1 MRWMNGLASKTHLA
15 LVLVLHAAC
24 TRATEP
30 EPRAE
35 PAPPGAPDLLLIS
48 IDSLRP
54 DHLGCY
60 GYGKPTSPF
69 IDRLASEGLL
79 FENAL
84 STTSWTLPAHA
95 ALFTGLRDSVHGLYD
110 NGLSLNAEHSTLAEV
125 LKAAGY
131 RTAGFYGGP
140 YLHPVFGLGQGF
152 ETYVN
157 CMSQPDL
164 GEGARREA
172 MLPDS
177 RSHLDVTGPRTR
189 QAVADW
195 AASTAQDARPYFL
208 FVHLWDVHYDYTA
221 PEEYVRLFDEGY
233 QGEVDGRL
241 MSNPAIH
248 GDMPK
253 RDLERLLALY
263 DAEIRFTDDVVRG
276 LFEDLDGLGMLE
288 NTLVVL
294 TADHGEEFF
303 EHRQKG
309 HNKSLYD
316 EVLRVPLIL
325 HWPGKVPR
333 GARTD
338 LQVQLIDL
346 MPTLIAM
353 TKVKALGRMQGRD
366 LSPAV
371 AGRAMPQRDALAELL
386 IDGQSYRAL
395 RSNERKVIE
404 VQRGAPAFF
413 ADLRAHPREDL
424 WIREGGQHDAQS
436 EERRLRAQAELR
448 AAIER
453 SMEFGGAL
461 EAGELDLDD
470 ETEARLRELGYLGAD
485 ED

>member
-1 MRWMNGLASKTHLA
+1 MNGFASKTCPA
-15 LVLVLHAAC
+15 LVLVLGAAC
-24 TRATEP
+24 AES
-30 EPRAE
+30 AE
-35 PAPPGAPDLLLIS
+35 PAPRVSAAPPGAPNILLVS

-69 IDRLASEGLL
+69 IDSLAAEGLL

-95 ALFTGLRDSVHGLYD
+95 ALFTGLRDSVHGLVD
-110 NGLSLNAEHSTLAEV
+110 NGRSLNAEHSTLAEV
-125 LKAAGY
+125 LSAGGY

-140 YLHPVFGLGQGF
+140 YLHPVFGVGQGF

-157 CMSQPDL
+157 CMSQSEL
-164 GEGARREA
+164 GEEVRQEA

-177 RSHLDVTGPRTR
+177 RSHTDVTGPRTR
-189 QAVADW
+189 QAVARW
-195 AASTAQDARPYFL
+195 AAATVEDARPYFL

-221 PEEYVRLFDEGY
+221 PEEYVRMFDEGY
-233 QGEVDGRL
+233 VGEVDGRL

-248 GDMPK
+248 GEMSE
-253 RDLERLLALY
+253 RDLEHLLALY
-263 DAEIRFTDDVVRG
+263 DAEIRFTDDVLRG
-276 LFEDLDGLGMLE
+276 LLQDLGALGMLE

-294 TADHGEEFF
+294 TSDHGEEFF

-325 HWPGKVPR
+325 HWPGEIPA
-333 GARTD
+333 GARTQ

-346 MPTLIAM
+346 MPTLIAT
-353 TKVKALGRMQGRD
+353 TKVAALGSVQGRD
-366 LSPAV
+366 LSPLF
-371 AGRAMPQRDALAELL
+371 AGASLPEREALAELL

-395 RSNERKVIE
+395 RSNARKVIE
-404 VQRGAPAFF
+404 VQRGEPAFF
-413 ADLRAHPREDL
+413 ADLKAHPREDV
-424 WIREGGQHDAQS
+424 WIQKGGPHDAKS
-436 EERRLRAQAELR
+436 EEQRLRAQAELR

-453 SMEFGGAL
+453 CLEFGGAL
-461 EAGELDLDD
+461 EAGELSLDED
-470 ETEARLRELGYLGAD
+470 TAQRLRELGYLGSD